1 MPSREN
7 IADALYRLA
16 KIPASR
22 GYVYDEEYIRAIT
35 LQAVPAALRIEEIET
50 ALFQDGELKVVC
62 ECLQSGDWEK
72 APKAFV
78 MVRNE
83 LTNIGQI
90 VLRGTRI
97 VVQRQLQKTVLYLA
111 YERHQGIVKTEER
124 LRSKGVVA
132 GNRQAS
138 RE

>member
-1 MPSREN
+1 MF
-7 IADALYRLA
+7 
-16 KIPASR
+16 
-22 GYVYDEEYIRAIT
+22 YDEEYVRAVT
-35 LQAVPAALRIEEIET
+35 LQAVPAALRIEDIET
-50 ALFQDGELKVVC
+50 ASFQGEELEVVR
-62 ECLQSGDWEK
+62 ECLQTGDWEK

-97 VVQRQLQKTVLYLA
+97 VVPRELA
-111 YERHQGIVKTEER
+111 TEESTSDLAHEGHQGIVKTKER

-138 RE
+138 REEM